1 MSQNLDRLN
10 LDDFEYQELELKGVV
25 YKFKSPSALVIDR
38 ITGMDKEID
47 NKLSEV
53 KQTEQMAAIINE
65 VIPEIPAEAIV
76 DLNRRQIRALV
87 IYLTSG
93 SSEAVEAIVSKKK

>member
-10 LDDFEYQELELKGVV
+10 LDDFEYQELELKGVI
-25 YKFKSPSALVIDR
+25 YKFKSPSAMVIDR

-47 NKLSEV
+47 SKLSEV